1 MGWLDHQE
9 KVQKDN
15 NSVKSKCNFPIVEVK
30 LPGGT
35 DFVPVNRNCVERV
48 FEDTMKPVFLIIDEA
63 AELLGSEKGSS
74 EAVKE
79 ENAIK
84 GEIEAIIQSI
94 TQLGRSSGMHLII
107 ATQRN
112 STNIISGTIQANC
125 IGTNTPPVM
134 EE

>member
-9 KVQKDN
+9 EVQRDTSASKN
-15 NSVKSKCNFPIVEVK
+15 KCNFPIVEIK

-48 FEDTMKPVFLIIDEA
+48 YEDAMKPCFLIIDEA
-63 AELLGSEKGSS
+63 AELLGTEKGSS

-125 IGTNTPPVM
+125 IGTDTPPIIK
-134 EE
+134 